1 MNTSAG
7 TRLPAELASELERRF
22 FWWEPV
28 GSAPRTHARILAQ
41 AMNLALFDD
50 IRRLEKTLGPECL
63 AHTML
68 EAQPGWFDKRSWE
81 LWRGRLSRMTDI
93 AIPDT
98 PPRRSFDGAS
108 P

>member
-22 FWWEPV
+22 FWWEPI
-28 GSAPRTHARILAQ
+28 GSSPRTHTRILAQ

-50 IRRLEKTLGPECL
+50 IRRLEQTLGPECL
-63 AHTML
+63 ARTML

-98 PPRRSFDGAS
+98 PPHRSFDGAS